1 MKADKLL
8 RELEKL
14 THSGRVRRMVELGRT
29 AAANPNTASL
39 IDELEQGDFY
49 ERSLAL
55 QSCFGSKDGEHMLR
69 ARRFLQLLRL
79 QHICRPT

>member
-29 AAANPNTASL
+29 AAANPSTASL
-39 IDELEQGDFY
+39 IAELEQGDFY

-55 QSCFGSKDGEHMLR
+55 QSCFGSKDCDRGEI
-69 ARRFLQLLRL
+69 LLNL
-79 QHICRPT
+79 VAKPPSK